1 VNRWMHKLLHRPI
14 SFLRGDMRRWYQS
27 QGVEFLERIGIREGQ
42 VVVDFGCRVGH
53 YSIPAGKAV
62 GSRGCV
68 YAVDK
73 NRRALVTLTQSSA
86 RHGVRSVRTI
96 LNEGGTTID
105 LPDSSVDCVLLYDI
119 LHMMEKPVR
128 VTLYRDVARVLRSG
142 ALLSVHAAHSKDFI
156 PNKHFAGMTIDDV
169 QHEIQESGLLYKTT
183 VWDRI
188 THDNGLVESGVMNF
202 RKKATVKEE
211 IQ

>member
-1 VNRWMHKLLHRPI
+1 
-14 SFLRGDMRRWYQS
+14 MRRWHQS
-27 QGVEFLERIGIREGQ
+27 QGVEFLERIGIREGM

-73 NRRALVTLTQSSA
+73 NRRALVTLAQSSA

-96 LNEGGTTID
+96 RNDGGTTID

-119 LHMMEKPVR
+119 LHMMEKPVKMA
-128 VTLYRDVARVLRSG
+128 LYRDVARVLRSG
-142 ALLSVHAAHSKDFI
+142 GLLSVHPSHTDAFM
-156 PNKHFAGMTIDDV
+156 PNKYFAGMAIEDV
-169 QHEIQESGLLYKTT
+169 QHEIQDVGLLYQATM
-183 VWDRI
+183 WWRI
-188 THDNGLVESGVMNF
+188 SHDSGLMDSSVLNF
-202 RKKATVKEE
+202 RKR
-211 IQ
+211 